1 MVNIMQTI
9 LAVQNLTFRYPTQDI
24 FNDVSFNVFEGD
36 RVAFVGANGTGKTT
50 LIKLILGKEEVTSG
64 TIALARNINI
74 GYLSQEV
81 ISSESNTLYEEAML
95 VFEDLK
101 KLGKELTS
109 LEEKISK
116 DPTNTSLIEEYGKK
130 QNYFMM
136 HNGYDYEYQVD
147 MILSKFGFSKE
158 DYNRPINSFSGGEK
172 TKMSFAKLLLRKPE
186 LLILDEPTNHL
197 DLSTIEWLESYL
209 KTYEGTLIFV
219 SHDRYFI
226 NALATKIYEIENEK
240 LEYYKGN
247 YDFYVKE
254 KRIRYENQLQAY
266 NNQQKEIEKM
276 KRFIEFY
283 MPKPRFVSRAK
294 DRVHKLEHMKLVDKP
309 NGPDKEIKILFKGD
323 ALEGKKIIGAEHLT
337 IGYELNKPLVEDVN
351 FLVLGKDRLAIMGDN
366 GTGKTTLLKYIMG
379 QEKPLSGELIR
390 YRGLNIGYIDQH
402 HFDIHG
408 DKTITNWLLDEFPSM
423 GEKGVY
429 NHLGKFNF
437 HDDDFFKTLDML
449 SGGEK
454 MRLVLARIILK
465 EYDLLLLDEPTNHLD
480 LLTKQALIRALDNY
494 EGTIIFVSHDRHFVD
509 EISNKILYFTNGK
522 SYFHEGSYKEFKELE
537 ANLFSFD
544 VVAPKAE
551 ETSSKSL
558 KRTHTSG
565 STSKLEE
572 KIAKLEEKIAFLKAE
587 EFKEENYTYPK
598 KMEELEKQIKSYS
611 EELEELTLE
620 YLERN

>member
-1 MVNIMQTI
+1 MQTI
-9 LAVQNLTFRYPTQDI
+9 LSVQNLVFRYPTQDI
-24 FNDVSFNVFEGD
+24 FNDVSFNIFEGD
-36 RVAFVGANGTGKTT
+36 RVAFVGSNGTGKTT
-50 LIKLILGKEEVTSG
+50 LIKLILGKEEPTKG
-64 TIALARNINI
+64 NIALARNINI

-81 ISSESNTLYEEAML
+81 ISSETNTLYEEAKL
-95 VFEDLK
+95 VFKDLMKLGEDLSRLET
-101 KLGKELTS
+101 KLAQEPS
-109 LEEKISK
+109 
-116 DPTNTSLIEEYGKK
+116 NNALIEEYGKK
-130 QNYFMM
+130 QNYFTL
-136 HNGYDYEYQVD
+136 HNGYDYEYMID

-158 DYNRPINSFSGGEK
+158 DYSRPINSFSGGEK

-186 LLILDEPTNHL
+186 LLVLDEPTNHL

-226 NALATKIYEIENEK
+226 NVLATKIYEIDNEK
-240 LEYYKGN
+240 LDYYKGN
-247 YDFYVKE
+247 YDFYIKE
-254 KRIRYENQLQAY
+254 KQIRYENQLQAY

-283 MPKPRFVSRAK
+283 MPKPRFVNRAK
-294 DRVHKLEHMKLVDKP
+294 DRVHKLEHMKMIDKP
-309 NGPDKEIKILFKGD
+309 AGPEREIKIMFKGD
-323 ALEGKKIIGAEHLT
+323 ALEGKKIIGAEHLV
-337 IGYELNKPLVEDVN
+337 IGYDKPLVNDVN

-379 QEKPLSGELIR
+379 SEKPLEGEIIR

-408 DKTITNWLLDEFPSM
+408 DKTITNWLLDEFPLM

-437 HDDDFFKTLDML
+437 QDDDFFKTLDML

-509 EISNKILYFTNGK
+509 EIANKILYFTNKK
-522 SYFHEGSYKEFKELE
+522 SYFHDGSYKEFKELE
-537 ANLFSFD
+537 ANLFNLD
-544 VVAPKAE
+544 NEVKE
-551 ETSSKSL
+551 EPVKKETPI
-558 KRTHTSG
+558 KRTHTG
-565 STSKLEE
+565 ASTSKLEE
-572 KIAKLEEKIAFLKAE
+572 KIAKLEEKIKFWKEE
-587 EFKEENYTYPK
+587 EFKEENYTYPD
-598 KMEELEKQIKSYS
+598 KMEKLDEQIKKAS
-611 EELEELTLE
+611 EELELLTLE
-620 YLERN
+620 YLERNE

>member
-1 MVNIMQTI
+1 MQTI
-9 LAVQNLTFRYPTQDI
+9 LSVQNLVFRYPTQDI
-24 FNDVSFNVFEGD
+24 FNDVSFNIFEGD
-36 RVAFVGANGTGKTT
+36 RVAFVGSNGTGKTT
-50 LIKLILGKEEVTSG
+50 LIKLILGKEEPTKG
-64 TIALARNINI
+64 NIALARNINI

-81 ISSESNTLYEEAML
+81 ISSETNTLYEEAKL
-95 VFEDLK
+95 VFKDLMKLGEDLSRLEA
-101 KLGKELTS
+101 KLAQEPS
-109 LEEKISK
+109 
-116 DPTNTSLIEEYGKK
+116 NNALIEEYGKK
-130 QNYFMM
+130 QNYFTL
-136 HNGYDYEYQVD
+136 HNGYDYEYMID

-158 DYNRPINSFSGGEK
+158 DYSRPINSFSGGEK

-186 LLILDEPTNHL
+186 LLVLDEPTNHL

-226 NALATKIYEIENEK
+226 NALATKIYEIDNEK
-240 LEYYKGN
+240 LDYYKGN
-247 YDFYVKE
+247 YDFYIKE
-254 KRIRYENQLQAY
+254 KQIRYENQLQAY

-283 MPKPRFVSRAK
+283 MPKPRFVNRAK
-294 DRVHKLEHMKLVDKP
+294 DRVHKLEHMKMIDKP
-309 NGPDKEIKILFKGD
+309 DGPEREIKIMFKGD
-323 ALEGKKIIGAEHLT
+323 ALEGKKIIGAEHLV
-337 IGYELNKPLVEDVN
+337 IGYDKPLVNDVN

-379 QEKPLSGELIR
+379 SEKPLEGEIIR

-408 DKTITNWLLDEFPSM
+408 DKTITNWLLDEFPLM

-509 EISNKILYFTNGK
+509 EIANKILYFTNKK

-537 ANLFSFD
+537 ANLFNLD
-544 VVAPKAE
+544 NEVKE
-551 ETSSKSL
+551 EPVKKEIPV
-558 KRTHTSG
+558 KRTHTGG

-572 KIAKLEEKIAFLKAE
+572 KIAKLEEKIKFWKEE
-587 EFKEENYTYPK
+587 EFKEENYTYPDKMK
-598 KMEELEKQIKSYS
+598 KLDEQIKKAS
-611 EELEELTLE
+611 EELELLTLE
-620 YLERN
+620 YLERNE

>member
-1 MVNIMQTI
+1 MQTI
-9 LAVQNLTFRYPTQDI
+9 LSVQNLVFRYPTQDI
-24 FNDVSFNVFEGD
+24 FNDVSFNIFEGD
-36 RVAFVGANGTGKTT
+36 RVAFIGSNGTGKTT
-50 LIKLILGKEEVTSG
+50 LIKLILGKEEPTKG
-64 TIALARNINI
+64 NIALARNINI

-81 ISSESNTLYEEAML
+81 ISSETNTLYEEAKL
-95 VFEDLK
+95 VFKDLMKLGEDLSRLEA
-101 KLGKELTS
+101 KLAQEPS
-109 LEEKISK
+109 
-116 DPTNTSLIEEYGKK
+116 NNALIEEYGKK
-130 QNYFMM
+130 QNYFTL
-136 HNGYDYEYQVD
+136 HNGYDYEYMID

-158 DYNRPINSFSGGEK
+158 DYSRPINSFSGGEK

-186 LLILDEPTNHL
+186 LLVLDEPTNHL

-226 NALATKIYEIENEK
+226 NALATKIYEIDNEK
-240 LEYYKGN
+240 LDYYKGN
-247 YDFYVKE
+247 YDFYIKE
-254 KRIRYENQLQAY
+254 KQIRYENQLQAY

-283 MPKPRFVSRAK
+283 MPKPRFVNRAK
-294 DRVHKLEHMKLVDKP
+294 DRVHKLEHMKMIDKP
-309 NGPDKEIKILFKGD
+309 DGPEREIKIMFKGD
-323 ALEGKKIIGAEHLT
+323 ALEGKKIIGAEHLV
-337 IGYELNKPLVEDVN
+337 IGYDKPLVNDVN

-379 QEKPLSGELIR
+379 NEKPLEGEIIR

-408 DKTITNWLLDEFPSM
+408 DKTITNWLLDEFPLM

-509 EISNKILYFTNGK
+509 EIANKILYFTNKK

-537 ANLFSFD
+537 ANLFNLD
-544 VVAPKAE
+544 NEVKE
-551 ETSSKSL
+551 EPVKKEIPV
-558 KRTHTSG
+558 KRTHTGG

-572 KIAKLEEKIAFLKAE
+572 KIAKLEEKIKFWKEE
-587 EFKEENYTYPK
+587 EFKEENYTYPDKMK
-598 KMEELEKQIKSYS
+598 KLDEQIKKASDELE
-611 EELEELTLE
+611 LLTLE
-620 YLERN
+620 YLERNE

>member
-1 MVNIMQTI
+1 MQTI
-9 LAVQNLTFRYPTQDI
+9 LSVQNLVFRYPTQDI
-24 FNDVSFNVFEGD
+24 FNDVSFNIFEGD
-36 RVAFVGANGTGKTT
+36 RVAFVGSNGTGKTT
-50 LIKLILGKEEVTSG
+50 LIKLILGKEEPTKG
-64 TIALARNINI
+64 NIALARNINI

-81 ISSESNTLYEEAML
+81 ISSETNTLYEEAKL
-95 VFEDLK
+95 VFKDLMKLGEDLSRLET
-101 KLGKELTS
+101 KLAQEPS
-109 LEEKISK
+109 
-116 DPTNTSLIEEYGKK
+116 NNALIEEYGKK
-130 QNYFMM
+130 QNYFTL
-136 HNGYDYEYQVD
+136 HNGYDYEYMID

-158 DYNRPINSFSGGEK
+158 DYSRPINSFSGGEK

-186 LLILDEPTNHL
+186 LLVLDEPTNHL

-226 NALATKIYEIENEK
+226 NALATKIYEIDNEK
-240 LEYYKGN
+240 LDYYKGN
-247 YDFYVKE
+247 YDFYIKE
-254 KRIRYENQLQAY
+254 KQIRYENQLQAY

-283 MPKPRFVSRAK
+283 MPKPRFVNRAK
-294 DRVHKLEHMKLVDKP
+294 DRVHKLEHMKMIDKP
-309 NGPDKEIKILFKGD
+309 DGPEREIKILFKGD
-323 ALEGKKIIGAEHLT
+323 ALEGKKIIGAEHLV
-337 IGYELNKPLVEDVN
+337 IGYDKPLVNDVN

-379 QEKPLSGELIR
+379 SEKPLEGEIIR

-408 DKTITNWLLDEFPSM
+408 DKTITNWLLDEFPLM

-509 EISNKILYFTNGK
+509 EIANKILYFTNKK
-522 SYFHEGSYKEFKELE
+522 SYFHDGSYKEFKELE
-537 ANLFSFD
+537 ANLFNLD
-544 VVAPKAE
+544 NEVKE
-551 ETSSKSL
+551 EPVKKETPI
-558 KRTHTSG
+558 KRTHTG
-565 STSKLEE
+565 TSTSKLEE
-572 KIAKLEEKIAFLKAE
+572 KIAKLEEKIKFWKEE
-587 EFKEENYTYPK
+587 EFKEENYTYPD
-598 KMEELEKQIKSYS
+598 KMEKLDEQIKKAS
-611 EELEELTLE
+611 EELELLTLE
-620 YLERN
+620 YLERNE

>member
-1 MVNIMQTI
+1 MQTI
-9 LAVQNLTFRYPTQDI
+9 LSVQNLVFRYPTQDI
-24 FNDVSFNVFEGD
+24 FNDVSFNIFEGD
-36 RVAFVGANGTGKTT
+36 RVAFIGSNGTGKTT
-50 LIKLILGKEEVTSG
+50 LIKLILGKEEPTKG
-64 TIALARNINI
+64 NIALARNINI

-81 ISSESNTLYEEAML
+81 ISSETNTLYEEAKL
-95 VFEDLK
+95 VFKDLMKLGEDLSRLEA
-101 KLGKELTS
+101 KLAQEPS
-109 LEEKISK
+109 
-116 DPTNTSLIEEYGKK
+116 NNALIEEYGKK
-130 QNYFMM
+130 QNYFTL
-136 HNGYDYEYQVD
+136 HNGYDYEYMID

-158 DYNRPINSFSGGEK
+158 DYSRPINSFSGGEK

-186 LLILDEPTNHL
+186 LLVLDEPTNHL

-226 NALATKIYEIENEK
+226 NALATKIYEIDNEK
-240 LEYYKGN
+240 LDYYKGN
-247 YDFYVKE
+247 YDFYIKE
-254 KRIRYENQLQAY
+254 KQIRYENQLQAY

-283 MPKPRFVSRAK
+283 MPKPRFVNRAK
-294 DRVHKLEHMKLVDKP
+294 DRVHKLEHMKMIDKP
-309 NGPDKEIKILFKGD
+309 DGPEREIKIMFKGD
-323 ALEGKKIIGAEHLT
+323 ALEGKKIIGAEHLV
-337 IGYELNKPLVEDVN
+337 IGYDKPLVNDVN

-379 QEKPLSGELIR
+379 SEKPLEGEIIR

-408 DKTITNWLLDEFPSM
+408 DKTITNWLLDEFPLM

-509 EISNKILYFTNGK
+509 EIANKILYFTNKK
-522 SYFHEGSYKEFKELE
+522 SYFHDGSYKEFKELE
-537 ANLFSFD
+537 ANLFNLD
-544 VVAPKAE
+544 NEVKE
-551 ETSSKSL
+551 EPVKKEIPV
-558 KRTHTSG
+558 KRTHTGG

-572 KIAKLEEKIAFLKAE
+572 KIAKLEEKIKFWKEE
-587 EFKEENYTYPK
+587 EFKEENYTYPDKMK
-598 KMEELEKQIKSYS
+598 KLDEQIKKAS
-611 EELEELTLE
+611 EELELLTLE
-620 YLERN
+620 YLERNE

>member
-1 MVNIMQTI
+1 MQTI
-9 LAVQNLTFRYPTQDI
+9 LSVQNLVFRYPTQDI
-24 FNDVSFNVFEGD
+24 FNDVSFNIFEGD
-36 RVAFVGANGTGKTT
+36 RVAFVGSNGTGKTT
-50 LIKLILGKEEVTSG
+50 LIKLILGKEEPTKG
-64 TIALARNINI
+64 NIALARNINI

-81 ISSESNTLYEEAML
+81 ISSETNTLYEEAKL
-95 VFEDLK
+95 VFKDLMKLGEDLSRLET
-101 KLGKELTS
+101 KLAQEPS
-109 LEEKISK
+109 
-116 DPTNTSLIEEYGKK
+116 NNALIEEYGKK
-130 QNYFMM
+130 QNYFTL
-136 HNGYDYEYQVD
+136 HNGYDYEYMID

-158 DYNRPINSFSGGEK
+158 DYSRPINSFSGGEK

-186 LLILDEPTNHL
+186 LLVLDEPTNHL

-226 NALATKIYEIENEK
+226 NALATKIYEIDNEK
-240 LEYYKGN
+240 LDYYKGN
-247 YDFYVKE
+247 YDFYIKE
-254 KRIRYENQLQAY
+254 KQIRYENQLQAY

-283 MPKPRFVSRAK
+283 MPKPRFVNRAK
-294 DRVHKLEHMKLVDKP
+294 DRVHKLEHMKMIDKP
-309 NGPDKEIKILFKGD
+309 DGPEREIKIMFKGD
-323 ALEGKKIIGAEHLT
+323 ALEGKKIIGAEHLV
-337 IGYELNKPLVEDVN
+337 IGYDKPLVNDVN

-379 QEKPLSGELIR
+379 SEKPLEGEIIR

-408 DKTITNWLLDEFPSM
+408 DKTITNWLLDEFPLM

-509 EISNKILYFTNGK
+509 EIANKILYFTNKK
-522 SYFHEGSYKEFKELE
+522 SYFHDGSYKEFKELE
-537 ANLFSFD
+537 ANLFNLD
-544 VVAPKAE
+544 NEVKE
-551 ETSSKSL
+551 EPVKKETPV
-558 KRTHTSG
+558 KRTHTGG

-572 KIAKLEEKIAFLKAE
+572 KIAKLEEKIKFWKEE
-587 EFKEENYTYPK
+587 EFKEENYTYPDKMK
-598 KMEELEKQIKSYS
+598 KLDEQIKKAS
-611 EELEELTLE
+611 EELELLTLE
-620 YLERN
+620 YLERNE

>member
-1 MVNIMQTI
+1 MQTI
-9 LAVQNLTFRYPTQDI
+9 LSVQNLVFRYPTQDI
-24 FNDVSFNVFEGD
+24 FNDVSFNIFEGD
-36 RVAFVGANGTGKTT
+36 RVAFVGSNGTGKTT
-50 LIKLILGKEEVTSG
+50 LIKLILGKEEPTKG
-64 TIALARNINI
+64 NIALARNINI

-81 ISSESNTLYEEAML
+81 ISSETNTLYEEAKL
-95 VFEDLK
+95 VFKDLMKLGEDLSRLEA
-101 KLGKELTS
+101 KLAQEPS
-109 LEEKISK
+109 
-116 DPTNTSLIEEYGKK
+116 NNALIEEYGKK
-130 QNYFMM
+130 QNYFTL
-136 HNGYDYEYQVD
+136 HNGYDYEYMID

-158 DYNRPINSFSGGEK
+158 DYSRPINSFSGGEK

-186 LLILDEPTNHL
+186 LLVLDEPTNHL

-226 NALATKIYEIENEK
+226 NALATKIYEIDNEK
-240 LEYYKGN
+240 LDYYKGN
-247 YDFYVKE
+247 YDFYIKE
-254 KRIRYENQLQAY
+254 KQIRYENQLQAY

-283 MPKPRFVSRAK
+283 MPKPRFVNRAK
-294 DRVHKLEHMKLVDKP
+294 DRVHKLEHMKMIDKP
-309 NGPDKEIKILFKGD
+309 DGPEREIKIMFKGD
-323 ALEGKKIIGAEHLT
+323 ALEGKKIIGAEHLV
-337 IGYELNKPLVEDVN
+337 IGYDKPLVNDVN

-379 QEKPLSGELIR
+379 SEKPLEGEIIR

-408 DKTITNWLLDEFPSM
+408 DKTITNWLLDEFPLM

-509 EISNKILYFTNGK
+509 EIANKILYFTNKK

-537 ANLFSFD
+537 ANLFNLD
-544 VVAPKAE
+544 NEVKE
-551 ETSSKSL
+551 EPVKKETPV
-558 KRTHTSG
+558 KRTHTGG

-572 KIAKLEEKIAFLKAE
+572 KIAKLEEKIKFWKEE
-587 EFKEENYTYPK
+587 EFKEENYTYPDKMK
-598 KMEELEKQIKSYS
+598 KLDEQIKKAS
-611 EELEELTLE
+611 EELELLTLE
-620 YLERN
+620 YLERNE

>member
-1 MVNIMQTI
+1 MQTI
-9 LAVQNLTFRYPTQDI
+9 LSVQNLVFRYPTQDI
-24 FNDVSFNVFEGD
+24 FNDVSFNIFEGD
-36 RVAFVGANGTGKTT
+36 RVAFVGSNGTGKTT
-50 LIKLILGKEEVTSG
+50 LIKLILGKEEPTKG
-64 TIALARNINI
+64 NIALARNINI

-81 ISSESNTLYEEAML
+81 ISSETNTLYEEAKL
-95 VFEDLK
+95 VFKDLMKLGEDLSRLEA
-101 KLGKELTS
+101 KLAQEPS
-109 LEEKISK
+109 
-116 DPTNTSLIEEYGKK
+116 NNALIEEYGKK
-130 QNYFMM
+130 QNYFTL
-136 HNGYDYEYQVD
+136 HNGYDYEYMID

-158 DYNRPINSFSGGEK
+158 DYSRPINSFSGGEK

-186 LLILDEPTNHL
+186 LLVLDEPTNHL

-226 NALATKIYEIENEK
+226 NALATKIYEIDNEK
-240 LEYYKGN
+240 LDYYKGN
-247 YDFYVKE
+247 YDFYIKE
-254 KRIRYENQLQAY
+254 KQIRYENQLQAY

-283 MPKPRFVSRAK
+283 MPKPRFVNRAK
-294 DRVHKLEHMKLVDKP
+294 DRVHKLEHMKMIDKP
-309 NGPDKEIKILFKGD
+309 DGPEREIKIMFKGD
-323 ALEGKKIIGAEHLT
+323 ALEGKKIIGAEHLV
-337 IGYELNKPLVEDVN
+337 IGYDKPLVNDVN

-379 QEKPLSGELIR
+379 NEKPLEGEIIR

-408 DKTITNWLLDEFPSM
+408 DKTITNWLLDEFPLM

-509 EISNKILYFTNGK
+509 EIANKILYFTNKK

-537 ANLFSFD
+537 ANLFNLD
-544 VVAPKAE
+544 NEVKE
-551 ETSSKSL
+551 EPVKKEIPV
-558 KRTHTSG
+558 KRTHTGG

-572 KIAKLEEKIAFLKAE
+572 KIAKLEEKIKFWKEE
-587 EFKEENYTYPK
+587 EFKEENYTYPDKMK
-598 KMEELEKQIKSYS
+598 KLDEQIKKAS
-611 EELEELTLE
+611 EELELLTLE
-620 YLERN
+620 YLERNE

>member
-1 MVNIMQTI
+1 MQTI
-9 LAVQNLTFRYPTQDI
+9 LSVQNLVFRYPTQDI
-24 FNDVSFNVFEGD
+24 FNDVSFNIFEGD
-36 RVAFVGANGTGKTT
+36 RVAFVGSNGTGKTT
-50 LIKLILGKEEVTSG
+50 LIKLILGKEEPTKG
-64 TIALARNINI
+64 NIALARNINI

-81 ISSESNTLYEEAML
+81 ISSETNTLYEEAKL
-95 VFEDLK
+95 VFKDLMKLGEDLSRLEA
-101 KLGKELTS
+101 KLAQEPS
-109 LEEKISK
+109 
-116 DPTNTSLIEEYGKK
+116 NNALIEEYGKK
-130 QNYFMM
+130 QNYFTL
-136 HNGYDYEYQVD
+136 HNGYDYEYMID

-158 DYNRPINSFSGGEK
+158 DYSRPINSFSGGEK

-186 LLILDEPTNHL
+186 LLVLDEPTNHL

-226 NALATKIYEIENEK
+226 NALATKIYEIDNEK
-240 LEYYKGN
+240 LDYYKGN
-247 YDFYVKE
+247 YDFYIKE
-254 KRIRYENQLQAY
+254 KQIRYENQLQAY

-283 MPKPRFVSRAK
+283 MPKPRFVNRAK
-294 DRVHKLEHMKLVDKP
+294 DRVHKLEHMKMIDKP
-309 NGPDKEIKILFKGD
+309 DGPEREIKIMFKGD
-323 ALEGKKIIGAEHLT
+323 ALEGKKIIGAEHLV
-337 IGYELNKPLVEDVN
+337 IGYDKPLVNDVN

-379 QEKPLSGELIR
+379 NEKPLEGEIIR

-408 DKTITNWLLDEFPSM
+408 DKTITNWLLDEFPLM

-509 EISNKILYFTNGK
+509 EIANKILYFTNKK

-537 ANLFSFD
+537 ANLFNLD
-544 VVAPKAE
+544 NEVKE
-551 ETSSKSL
+551 EPVKKEIPV
-558 KRTHTSG
+558 KRTHTGG

-572 KIAKLEEKIAFLKAE
+572 KIAKLEEKIKFWKEE
-587 EFKEENYTYPK
+587 EFKEENYTYPDKMK
-598 KMEELEKQIKSYS
+598 KLDEQIKKASDELE
-611 EELEELTLE
+611 LLTLE
-620 YLERN
+620 YLERNE

>member
-1 MVNIMQTI
+1 MQTI
-9 LAVQNLTFRYPTQDI
+9 LSVQNLVFRYPTQDI
-24 FNDVSFNVFEGD
+24 FNDVSFNIFEGD
-36 RVAFVGANGTGKTT
+36 RVAFIGSNGTGKTT
-50 LIKLILGKEEVTSG
+50 LIKLILGKEEPTKG
-64 TIALARNINI
+64 NIALARNINI

-81 ISSESNTLYEEAML
+81 ISSETNTLYEEAKL
-95 VFEDLK
+95 VFKDLMKLGEDLSRLEA
-101 KLGKELTS
+101 KLAQEPS
-109 LEEKISK
+109 
-116 DPTNTSLIEEYGKK
+116 NNALIEEYGKK
-130 QNYFMM
+130 QNYFTL
-136 HNGYDYEYQVD
+136 HNGYDYEYMID

-158 DYNRPINSFSGGEK
+158 DYSRPINSFSGGEK

-186 LLILDEPTNHL
+186 LLVLDEPTNHL

-226 NALATKIYEIENEK
+226 NALATKIYEIDNEK
-240 LEYYKGN
+240 LDYYKGN
-247 YDFYVKE
+247 YDFYIKE
-254 KRIRYENQLQAY
+254 KQIRYENQLQAY

-283 MPKPRFVSRAK
+283 MPKPRFVNRAK
-294 DRVHKLEHMKLVDKP
+294 DRVHKLEHMKMIDKP
-309 NGPDKEIKILFKGD
+309 DGPEREIKIMFKGD
-323 ALEGKKIIGAEHLT
+323 ALEGKKIIGAEHLV
-337 IGYELNKPLVEDVN
+337 IGYDKPLVNDVN

-379 QEKPLSGELIR
+379 NEKPLEGEIIR

-408 DKTITNWLLDEFPSM
+408 DKTITNWLLDEFPLM

-509 EISNKILYFTNGK
+509 EIANKILYFTNKK

-537 ANLFSFD
+537 ANLFNLD
-544 VVAPKAE
+544 NEVKE
-551 ETSSKSL
+551 EPVKKETPV
-558 KRTHTSG
+558 KRTHTGG

-572 KIAKLEEKIAFLKAE
+572 KIAKLEEKIKFWKEE
-587 EFKEENYTYPK
+587 EFKEENYTYPDKMK
-598 KMEELEKQIKSYS
+598 KLDEQIKKASDELE
-611 EELEELTLE
+611 LLTLE
-620 YLERN
+620 YLERNE

>member
-1 MVNIMQTI
+1 MQTI
-9 LAVQNLTFRYPTQDI
+9 LSVQNLVFRYPTQDI
-24 FNDVSFNVFEGD
+24 FNDVSFNIFEGD
-36 RVAFVGANGTGKTT
+36 RVAFVGSNGTGKTT
-50 LIKLILGKEEVTSG
+50 LIKLILGKEEPTKG
-64 TIALARNINI
+64 NIALARNINI

-81 ISSESNTLYEEAML
+81 ISSETNTLYEEAKL
-95 VFEDLK
+95 VFKDLMKLGEDLSRLEA
-101 KLGKELTS
+101 KLAQEPS
-109 LEEKISK
+109 
-116 DPTNTSLIEEYGKK
+116 NNALIEEYGKK
-130 QNYFMM
+130 QNYFTL
-136 HNGYDYEYQVD
+136 HNGYDYEYMID

-158 DYNRPINSFSGGEK
+158 DYSRPINSFSGGEK

-186 LLILDEPTNHL
+186 LLVLDEPTNHL

-226 NALATKIYEIENEK
+226 NALATKIYEIDNEK
-240 LEYYKGN
+240 LDYYKGN
-247 YDFYVKE
+247 YDFYIKE
-254 KRIRYENQLQAY
+254 KQIRYENQLQAY

-283 MPKPRFVSRAK
+283 MPKPRFVNRAK
-294 DRVHKLEHMKLVDKP
+294 DRVHKLEHMKMIDKP
-309 NGPDKEIKILFKGD
+309 DGPEREIKIMFKGD
-323 ALEGKKIIGAEHLT
+323 ALEGKKIIGAEHLV
-337 IGYELNKPLVEDVN
+337 IGYDKPLVNDVN

-379 QEKPLSGELIR
+379 SEKPLEGEIIR

-408 DKTITNWLLDEFPSM
+408 DKTITNWLLDEFPLM

-509 EISNKILYFTNGK
+509 EIANKILYFTNKK
-522 SYFHEGSYKEFKELE
+522 SYFHDGSYKEFKELE
-537 ANLFSFD
+537 ANLFNLD
-544 VVAPKAE
+544 NEVKE
-551 ETSSKSL
+551 EPVKKEIPV
-558 KRTHTSG
+558 KRTHTGG

-572 KIAKLEEKIAFLKAE
+572 KIAKLEEKIKFWKEE
-587 EFKEENYTYPK
+587 EFKEENYTYPDKMK
-598 KMEELEKQIKSYS
+598 KLDEQIKKAS
-611 EELEELTLE
+611 EELELLTLE
-620 YLERN
+620 YLERNE

>member
-1 MVNIMQTI
+1 MQTI
-9 LAVQNLTFRYPTQDI
+9 LSVQNLVFRYPTQDI
-24 FNDVSFNVFEGD
+24 FNDVSFNIFEGD
-36 RVAFVGANGTGKTT
+36 RVAFIGSNGTGKTT
-50 LIKLILGKEEVTSG
+50 LIKLILGKEEPTKG
-64 TIALARNINI
+64 NIALARNINI

-81 ISSESNTLYEEAML
+81 ISSETNTLYEEAKL
-95 VFEDLK
+95 VFKDLMKLGEDLSRLEA
-101 KLGKELTS
+101 KLAQEPS
-109 LEEKISK
+109 
-116 DPTNTSLIEEYGKK
+116 NNALIEEYGKK
-130 QNYFMM
+130 QNYFTL
-136 HNGYDYEYQVD
+136 HNGYDYEYMID

-158 DYNRPINSFSGGEK
+158 DYSRPINSFSGGEK

-186 LLILDEPTNHL
+186 LLVLDEPTNHL

-226 NALATKIYEIENEK
+226 NALATKIYEIDNEK
-240 LEYYKGN
+240 LDYYKGN
-247 YDFYVKE
+247 YDFYIKE
-254 KRIRYENQLQAY
+254 KQIRYENQLQAY

-283 MPKPRFVSRAK
+283 MPKPRFVNRAK
-294 DRVHKLEHMKLVDKP
+294 DRVHKLEHMKMIDKP
-309 NGPDKEIKILFKGD
+309 DGPEREIKIMFKGD
-323 ALEGKKIIGAEHLT
+323 ALEGKKIIGAEHLV
-337 IGYELNKPLVEDVN
+337 IGYDKPLVNDVN

-379 QEKPLSGELIR
+379 SEKPLEGEIIR

-408 DKTITNWLLDEFPSM
+408 DKTITNWLLDEFPLM

-509 EISNKILYFTNGK
+509 EIANKILYFTNKK
-522 SYFHEGSYKEFKELE
+522 SYFHDGSYKEFKELE
-537 ANLFSFD
+537 ANLFNLD
-544 VVAPKAE
+544 NEVKE
-551 ETSSKSL
+551 EPVKKEIPV
-558 KRTHTSG
+558 KRTHTGG

-572 KIAKLEEKIAFLKAE
+572 KIAKLEEKIKFWKEE
-587 EFKEENYTYPK
+587 EFKEENYTYPDKMK
-598 KMEELEKQIKSYS
+598 KLDEQIKKASDELE
-611 EELEELTLE
+611 LLTLE
-620 YLERN
+620 YLERNE

>member
-1 MVNIMQTI
+1 MQTI
-9 LAVQNLTFRYPTQDI
+9 LSVQNLVFRYPTQDI
-24 FNDVSFNVFEGD
+24 FNDVSFNIFEGD
-36 RVAFVGANGTGKTT
+36 RVAFVGSNGTGKTT
-50 LIKLILGKEEVTSG
+50 LIKLILGKEEPTKG
-64 TIALARNINI
+64 NIALARNINI

-81 ISSESNTLYEEAML
+81 ISSETNTLYEEAKL
-95 VFEDLK
+95 VFKDLMKLGEDLSRLET
-101 KLGKELTS
+101 KLAQEPS
-109 LEEKISK
+109 
-116 DPTNTSLIEEYGKK
+116 NNALIEEYGKK
-130 QNYFMM
+130 QNYFTL
-136 HNGYDYEYQVD
+136 HNGYDYEYMID

-158 DYNRPINSFSGGEK
+158 DYSRPINSFSGGEK

-186 LLILDEPTNHL
+186 LLVLDEPTNHL

-226 NALATKIYEIENEK
+226 NALATKIYEIDNEK
-240 LEYYKGN
+240 LDYYKGN
-247 YDFYVKE
+247 YDFYIKE
-254 KRIRYENQLQAY
+254 KQIRYENQLQAY

-283 MPKPRFVSRAK
+283 MPKPRFVNRAK
-294 DRVHKLEHMKLVDKP
+294 DRVHKLEHMKMIDKP
-309 NGPDKEIKILFKGD
+309 DGPEREIKILFKGD
-323 ALEGKKIIGAEHLT
+323 ALEGKKIIGAEHLV
-337 IGYELNKPLVEDVN
+337 IGYDKPLVNDVN

-379 QEKPLSGELIR
+379 SEKPLEGEIIR

-408 DKTITNWLLDEFPSM
+408 DKTITNWLLDEFPLM

-509 EISNKILYFTNGK
+509 EIANKILYFTNKK
-522 SYFHEGSYKEFKELE
+522 SYFHDGSYKEFKELE
-537 ANLFSFD
+537 ANLFNLD
-544 VVAPKAE
+544 NEVKE
-551 ETSSKSL
+551 EPVKKETPV
-558 KRTHTSG
+558 KRTHTG
-565 STSKLEE
+565 ASTSKLEE
-572 KIAKLEEKIAFLKAE
+572 KIAKLEEKIKFWKEE
-587 EFKEENYTYPK
+587 EFKEENYTYPD
-598 KMEELEKQIKSYS
+598 KMEKLDEQIKKAS
-611 EELEELTLE
+611 EELELLTLE
-620 YLERN
+620 YLERNE

>member
-1 MVNIMQTI
+1 MQTI
-9 LAVQNLTFRYPTQDI
+9 LSVQNLVFRYPTQDI
-24 FNDVSFNVFEGD
+24 FNDVSFNIFEGD
-36 RVAFVGANGTGKTT
+36 RVAFVGSNGTGKTT
-50 LIKLILGKEEVTSG
+50 LIKLILGKEEPTKG
-64 TIALARNINI
+64 NIALARNINI

-81 ISSESNTLYEEAML
+81 ISSETNTLYEEAKL
-95 VFEDLK
+95 VFKDLMKLGEDLSRLEA
-101 KLGKELTS
+101 KLAQEPS
-109 LEEKISK
+109 
-116 DPTNTSLIEEYGKK
+116 NNALIEEYGKK
-130 QNYFMM
+130 QNYFTL
-136 HNGYDYEYQVD
+136 HNGYDYEYMID

-158 DYNRPINSFSGGEK
+158 DYSRPINSFSGGEK

-186 LLILDEPTNHL
+186 LLVLDEPTNHL

-226 NALATKIYEIENEK
+226 NALATKIYEIDNEK
-240 LEYYKGN
+240 LDYYKGN
-247 YDFYVKE
+247 YDFYIKE
-254 KRIRYENQLQAY
+254 KQIRYENQLQAY

-283 MPKPRFVSRAK
+283 MPKPRFVNRAK
-294 DRVHKLEHMKLVDKP
+294 DRVHKLEHMKMIDKP
-309 NGPDKEIKILFKGD
+309 DGPEREIKIMFKGD
-323 ALEGKKIIGAEHLT
+323 ALEGKKIIGAEHLV
-337 IGYELNKPLVEDVN
+337 IGYDKPLVNDVN

-379 QEKPLSGELIR
+379 SEKPLEGEIIR

-408 DKTITNWLLDEFPSM
+408 DKTITNWLLDEFPLM

-480 LLTKQALIRALDNY
+480 LLTKQALIRDLDNY
-494 EGTIIFVSHDRHFVD
+494 EGTIMFVSHDRHFVD
-509 EISNKILYFTNGK
+509 EIANKILYFTNKK

-537 ANLFSFD
+537 ANLFNLD
-544 VVAPKAE
+544 NEVKE
-551 ETSSKSL
+551 EPVKKEIPV
-558 KRTHTSG
+558 KRTHTGG

-572 KIAKLEEKIAFLKAE
+572 KIAKLEEKIKFWKEE
-587 EFKEENYTYPK
+587 EFKEENYTYPDKMK
-598 KMEELEKQIKSYS
+598 KLDEQIKKAS
-611 EELEELTLE
+611 EELELLTLE
-620 YLERN
+620 YLERNE

>member
-1 MVNIMQTI
+1 MQTI
-9 LAVQNLTFRYPTQDI
+9 LSVQNLVFRYPTQDI
-24 FNDVSFNVFEGD
+24 FNDVSFNIFEGD
-36 RVAFVGANGTGKTT
+36 RVAFVGSNGTGKTT
-50 LIKLILGKEEVTSG
+50 LIKLILGKEEPTKG
-64 TIALARNINI
+64 NIALARNINI

-81 ISSESNTLYEEAML
+81 ISSETNTLYEEAKL
-95 VFEDLK
+95 VFKDLMKLGEDLSRLET
-101 KLGKELTS
+101 KLAQEPS
-109 LEEKISK
+109 
-116 DPTNTSLIEEYGKK
+116 NNALIEEYGKK
-130 QNYFMM
+130 QNYFTL
-136 HNGYDYEYQVD
+136 HNGYDYEYMID

-158 DYNRPINSFSGGEK
+158 DYSRPINSFSGGEK

-186 LLILDEPTNHL
+186 LLVLDEPTNHL

-226 NALATKIYEIENEK
+226 NVLATKIYEIDNEK
-240 LEYYKGN
+240 LDYYKGN
-247 YDFYVKE
+247 YDFYIKE
-254 KRIRYENQLQAY
+254 KQIRYENQLQAY

-283 MPKPRFVSRAK
+283 MPKPRFVNRAK
-294 DRVHKLEHMKLVDKP
+294 DRVHKLEHMKMIDKP
-309 NGPDKEIKILFKGD
+309 AGPEREIKIMFKGD
-323 ALEGKKIIGAEHLT
+323 ALEGKKIIGAEHLV
-337 IGYELNKPLVEDVN
+337 IGYDKPLVNDVN

-379 QEKPLSGELIR
+379 SEKPLEGEIIR

-408 DKTITNWLLDEFPSM
+408 DKTITNWLLDEFPLM

-509 EISNKILYFTNGK
+509 EIANKILYFTNKK
-522 SYFHEGSYKEFKELE
+522 SYFHDGSYKEFKELE
-537 ANLFSFD
+537 ANLFNLD
-544 VVAPKAE
+544 NEVKE
-551 ETSSKSL
+551 EPVKKETPI
-558 KRTHTSG
+558 KRTHTG
-565 STSKLEE
+565 ASTSKLEE
-572 KIAKLEEKIAFLKAE
+572 KIAKLEEKIKFWKEE
-587 EFKEENYTYPK
+587 EFKEENYTYPD
-598 KMEELEKQIKSYS
+598 KMEKLDEQIKKAS
-611 EELEELTLE
+611 EELELLTLE
-620 YLERN
+620 YLERNE

>member
-1 MVNIMQTI
+1 MQTI
-9 LAVQNLTFRYPTQDI
+9 LSVQNLVFRYPTQDI
-24 FNDVSFNVFEGD
+24 FNDVSFNIFEGD
-36 RVAFVGANGTGKTT
+36 RVAFVGSNGTGKTT
-50 LIKLILGKEEVTSG
+50 LIKLILGKEEPTKG
-64 TIALARNINI
+64 NIALARNINI

-81 ISSESNTLYEEAML
+81 ISSETNTLYEEAKL
-95 VFEDLK
+95 VFKDLMKLGEDLSRLEA
-101 KLGKELTS
+101 KLAQEPS
-109 LEEKISK
+109 
-116 DPTNTSLIEEYGKK
+116 NNALIEEYGKK
-130 QNYFMM
+130 QNYFTL
-136 HNGYDYEYQVD
+136 HNGYDYEYMID

-158 DYNRPINSFSGGEK
+158 DYSRPINSFSGGEK

-186 LLILDEPTNHL
+186 LLVLDEPTNHL

-226 NALATKIYEIENEK
+226 NALATKIYEIDNEK
-240 LEYYKGN
+240 LDYYKGN
-247 YDFYVKE
+247 YDFYIKE
-254 KRIRYENQLQAY
+254 KQIRYENQLQAY

-283 MPKPRFVSRAK
+283 MPKPRFVNRAK
-294 DRVHKLEHMKLVDKP
+294 DRVHKLEHMKMIDKP
-309 NGPDKEIKILFKGD
+309 DGPEREIKIMFKGD
-323 ALEGKKIIGAEHLT
+323 ALEGKKIIGAEHLV
-337 IGYELNKPLVEDVN
+337 IGYDKPLVNDVN

-379 QEKPLSGELIR
+379 SEKPLEGEIIR

-408 DKTITNWLLDEFPSM
+408 DKTITNLLLDEFPLM

-509 EISNKILYFTNGK
+509 EIANKILYFTNKK
-522 SYFHEGSYKEFKELE
+522 SYFHDGSYKEFKELE
-537 ANLFSFD
+537 ANLFNLD
-544 VVAPKAE
+544 NEVKE
-551 ETSSKSL
+551 EPVKKEIPV
-558 KRTHTSG
+558 KRTHTGG

-572 KIAKLEEKIAFLKAE
+572 KIAKLEEKIKFWKEE
-587 EFKEENYTYPK
+587 EFKEENYTYPDKMK
-598 KMEELEKQIKSYS
+598 KLDEQIKKAS
-611 EELEELTLE
+611 EELELLTLE
-620 YLERN
+620 YLERNE

>member
-1 MVNIMQTI
+1 MQTI
-9 LAVQNLTFRYPTQDI
+9 LSVQNLVFRYPTQDI
-24 FNDVSFNVFEGD
+24 FNDVSFNIFEGD
-36 RVAFVGANGTGKTT
+36 RVAFVGSNGTGKTT
-50 LIKLILGKEEVTSG
+50 LIKLILGKEEPTKG
-64 TIALARNINI
+64 NIALARNINI

-81 ISSESNTLYEEAML
+81 ISSETNTLYEEAKL
-95 VFEDLK
+95 VFKDLMKLGEDLSRLEA
-101 KLGKELTS
+101 KLAQEPS
-109 LEEKISK
+109 
-116 DPTNTSLIEEYGKK
+116 NNALIEEYGKK
-130 QNYFMM
+130 QNYFTL
-136 HNGYDYEYQVD
+136 HNGYDYEYMID

-158 DYNRPINSFSGGEK
+158 DYSRPINSFSGGEK

-186 LLILDEPTNHL
+186 LLVLDEPTNHL

-226 NALATKIYEIENEK
+226 NALATKIYEIDNEK
-240 LEYYKGN
+240 LDYYKGN
-247 YDFYVKE
+247 YDFYIKE
-254 KRIRYENQLQAY
+254 KQIRYENQLQAY

-283 MPKPRFVSRAK
+283 MPKPRFVNRAK
-294 DRVHKLEHMKLVDKP
+294 DRVHKLEHMKMIDKP
-309 NGPDKEIKILFKGD
+309 DGPEREIKIMFKGD
-323 ALEGKKIIGAEHLT
+323 ALEGKKIIGAEHLV
-337 IGYELNKPLVEDVN
+337 IGYDKPLVNDVN

-379 QEKPLSGELIR
+379 SEKPLEGEIIR

-408 DKTITNWLLDEFPSM
+408 DKTITNWLLDEFPLM

-509 EISNKILYFTNGK
+509 EIANKILYFTNKK
-522 SYFHEGSYKEFKELE
+522 SYFHDGSYKEFKELE
-537 ANLFSFD
+537 ANLFNLD
-544 VVAPKAE
+544 NEVKE
-551 ETSSKSL
+551 EPVKKETPV
-558 KRTHTSG
+558 KRTHTGG

-572 KIAKLEEKIAFLKAE
+572 KIAKLEEKIKFWKEE
-587 EFKEENYTYPK
+587 EFKEENYTYPDKMK
-598 KMEELEKQIKSYS
+598 KLDEQIKKAS
-611 EELEELTLE
+611 EELELLTLE
-620 YLERN
+620 YLERNE

>member
-1 MVNIMQTI
+1 MQTI
-9 LAVQNLTFRYPTQDI
+9 LSVQNLVFRYPTQDI
-24 FNDVSFNVFEGD
+24 FNDVSFNIFEGD
-36 RVAFVGANGTGKTT
+36 RVAFVGSNGTGKTT
-50 LIKLILGKEEVTSG
+50 LIKLILGKEEPTKG
-64 TIALARNINI
+64 NIALARNINI

-81 ISSESNTLYEEAML
+81 ISSETNTLYEEAKL
-95 VFEDLK
+95 VFKDLMKLGEDLSRLEA
-101 KLGKELTS
+101 KLAQEPS
-109 LEEKISK
+109 
-116 DPTNTSLIEEYGKK
+116 NNALIEEYGKK
-130 QNYFMM
+130 QNYFTL
-136 HNGYDYEYQVD
+136 HNGYDYEYMID

-158 DYNRPINSFSGGEK
+158 DYSRPINSFSGGEK

-186 LLILDEPTNHL
+186 LLVLDEPTNHL

-226 NALATKIYEIENEK
+226 NALATKIYEIDNEK
-240 LEYYKGN
+240 LDYYKGN
-247 YDFYVKE
+247 YDFYIKE
-254 KRIRYENQLQAY
+254 KQIRYENQLQAY

-283 MPKPRFVSRAK
+283 MPKPRFVNRAK
-294 DRVHKLEHMKLVDKP
+294 DRVHKLEHMKMIDKP
-309 NGPDKEIKILFKGD
+309 DGPEREIKIMFKGD
-323 ALEGKKIIGAEHLT
+323 ALEGKKIIGAEHLV
-337 IGYELNKPLVEDVN
+337 IGYDKPLVNDVN

-379 QEKPLSGELIR
+379 SEKPLEGEIIR

-408 DKTITNWLLDEFPSM
+408 DKTITNWLLDEFPLM

-509 EISNKILYFTNGK
+509 EIANKILYFTNKK

-537 ANLFSFD
+537 ANLFNLD
-544 VVAPKAE
+544 NEVKE
-551 ETSSKSL
+551 EPVKKEIPV
-558 KRTHTSG
+558 KRTHTGG

-572 KIAKLEEKIAFLKAE
+572 KIAKLEEKIKFWKEE
-587 EFKEENYTYPK
+587 EFKEENYTYPDKMK
-598 KMEELEKQIKSYS
+598 KLDEQIKKASDELE
-611 EELEELTLE
+611 LLTLE
-620 YLERN
+620 YLERNE